1 MILKTLYAVEI
12 ALLVLSI
19 VVQYNDPDPVIWMI
33 LYAVPLALV
42 VAAAFGRPSFLCVIG
57 VVTYTGMGLYCMPW
71 ERFAEA
77 AGIKPQWAM
86 MSPENEAFREGFG
99 LILAAVFLILPA
111 WQFLRENGWP
121 DFTDDGGGG
130 GIGGWFGDWGGDGGG
145 DGGD

>member
-12 ALLVLSI
+12 ALLALSI
-19 VVQYNDPDPVIWMI
+19 AVQYNDPDAVIWMI

-57 VVTYTGMGLYCMPW
+57 VVVYTGLGLYCMPW
-71 ERFAEA
+71 ERLAEA
-77 AGIKPQWAM
+77 AGVRPQWAM

-99 LILAAVFLILPA
+99 LILAGAFLILPA
-111 WQFLRENGWP
+111 WQYLREHGWP
-121 DFTDDGGGG
+121 DHSDDGDGF
-130 GIGGWFGDWGGDGGG
+130 GGWFGDWDGGG